1 MAILRERPY
10 LNSNFRVAF
19 SDGTGSIA
27 SGFCEV
33 IFPDFVV
40 KRPAKTRTPAA
51 PPSTS
56 VNLILRRGFQG
67 SLDLYEWFDE
77 ERRRAAGSKARRRR
91 DLVVTLI
98 DEDQPG
104 EVLAWRFIRVRPVR
118 LAYSPLQ
125 SMASEVLIESIEL
138 EFDRVEME

>member
-10 LNSNFRVAF
+10 LTSNFRVAF
-19 SDGTGSIA
+19 SDDTDSLA

-40 KRPAKTRTPAA
+40 KRPTKTRTPGA
-51 PPSTS
+51 PTTS

-67 SLDLYEWFDE
+67 SLELYEWFDE
-77 ERRRAAGSKARRRR
+77 ERRRAAGSKGRQRR
-91 DLVVTLI
+91 DLVVTLL
-98 DEDQPG
+98 DEDQSG
-104 EVLAWRFIRVRPVR
+104 QVLTWRFTRVRPVR
-118 LAYSPLQ
+118 LGYSPLQ

-138 EFDRVEME
+138 EFDRMEME